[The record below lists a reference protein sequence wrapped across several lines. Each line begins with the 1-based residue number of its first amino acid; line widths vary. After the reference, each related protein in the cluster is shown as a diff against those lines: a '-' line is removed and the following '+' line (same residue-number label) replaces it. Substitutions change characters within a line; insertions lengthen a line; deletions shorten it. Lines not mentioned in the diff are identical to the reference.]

1 MAGLFVLCL
10 TALAIGCSTGGTHS
24 HGNGTVWVGGQL
36 PNWDVSDMVEN
47 SDAVVIGTIS
57 RTLGEKQEQDSFD
70 PPSFYYTFT
79 DYELAV
85 EQVLYSKADLP
96 DRIAILIET
105 GYAPI
110 DDKMAIAG
118 LDDIPAFEV
127 NERILV
133 FLYSL
138 EDPEFSP
145 GVARPVP
152 DGFAASN
159 YFQVLIAGQYAKLLP
174 DGSNWKD
181 SRHERTFTTPQ
192 LTNAIQNVGT
202 KTR

>member
-1 MAGLFVLCL
+1 MLDRRDTLPRQRDRVGRRSTSQLGRKRNGGEFRRRCDRYDL
-10 TALAIGCSTGGTHS
+10 T
-24 HGNGTVWVGGQL
+24 NV
-36 PNWDVSDMVEN
+36 
-47 SDAVVIGTIS
+47 
-57 RTLGEKQEQDSFD
+57 REKQEQDSFD

-127 NERILV
+127 NERMLV

-202 KTR
+202 ETR